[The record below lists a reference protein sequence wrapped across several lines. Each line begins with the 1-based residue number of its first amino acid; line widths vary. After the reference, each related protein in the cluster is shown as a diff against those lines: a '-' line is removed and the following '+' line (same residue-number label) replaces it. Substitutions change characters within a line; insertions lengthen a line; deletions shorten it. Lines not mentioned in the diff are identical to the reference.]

1 MVIMKK
7 VNENIDFVLREYR
20 TIAVVGLSPNP
31 DRASN
36 SVAKK
41 MQRKGYKV
49 IPVNPGQDEILGEK
63 CYPSLLDIPEKVDL
77 VNVFRPAEVT
87 EPIAEQ
93 AVQIGAKGLWLQ
105 LGIINDKAA
114 QIALAGGLD
123 VVMDRCWSIEF
134 NFLKEEEPKLQ

>member
-1 MVIMKK
+1 MNHDRYEDAYIRGILDEVK
-7 VNENIDFVLREYR
+7 
-20 TIAVVGLSPNP
+20 TIAVVG
-31 DRASN
+31 ASAN
-36 SVAKK
+36 TVRPSYFVVKYLIS
-41 MQRKGYKV
+41 KGYDV
-49 IPVNPGQDEILGEK
+49 IPVNPGQEEILGEK

-114 QIALAGGLD
+114 QIALDAGLD
-123 VVMDRCWSIEF
+123 VVMDRCWSIEI
-134 NFLKEEEPKLQ
+134 NAVKEEAPKLQ